1 MTTLITLSI
10 PVGGDA
16 GPFNLYS
23 NTDGYTVPFAT
34 GISAAALT
42 AGYTST
48 VVPEGTTVIRVV
60 STGWCTNYIDIT
72 INLIPTTTTTSSTS
86 TSSTTTTSTTA
97 VPTTTTTSS
106 STSTTTSTTTVPVT
120 TTTTTTEFIP
130 ILNSGS
136 SGVQANP
143 AIEGCNPL
151 DFPYTPALFP
161 FPPSLIALRV
171 TNLSVTW
178 SDIEY
183 VEIVSVISD
192 PNMTITYDGNVIAP
206 AMQFVPI
213 TDSAWQYPLSMTV
226 DTFSCTNTLEVWEI
240 RVKLTGYPISNIA
253 IANIRFE
260 TNPFCPDC
268 TTTTTTTII

>member
-10 PVGGDA
+10 PLGGDA

-23 NTDGYTVPFAT
+23 NTDGYTLPFAT

-86 TSSTTTTSTTA
+86 TSSTTSTTTTA

-106 STSTTTSTTTVPVT
+106 SSTSTSTSTSTTTSTTT
-120 TTTTTTEFIP
+120 EFIP
-130 ILNSGS
+130 NLNGGS
-136 SGVQANP
+136 SGFQSNP
-143 AIEGCNPL
+143 VTEGCNPL
-151 DFPYTPALFP
+151 DYP
-161 FPPSLIALRV
+161 FDVPVSMLPPSIVAARV

-183 VEIVSVISD
+183 IEIVSVTDD
-192 PNMTITYDGNVIAP
+192 PNMTTTYNGTVVAP
-206 AMQFVPI
+206 AMQFVPATDI
-213 TDSAWQYPLSMTV
+213 TWQYPLSTV
-226 DTFSCTNTLEVWEI
+226 VDAFSCTNTSETWEI
-240 RVKLTGYPISNIA
+240 KVKLTGYPISNIA
-253 IANIRFE
+253 DAIINFL
-260 TNPFCPDC
+260 TNPYCPDC
-268 TTTTTTTII
+268 TTTTTTTIM